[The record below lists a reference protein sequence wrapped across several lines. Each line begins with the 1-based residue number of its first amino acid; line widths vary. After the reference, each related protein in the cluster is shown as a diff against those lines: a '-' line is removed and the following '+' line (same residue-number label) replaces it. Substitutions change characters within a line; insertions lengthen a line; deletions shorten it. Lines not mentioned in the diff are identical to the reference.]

1 MCVPCTSSYTQKP
14 RAASN
19 QVRPYEP
26 IPRAASNQVRPYMQN
41 SRTTSNQARPIGRN
55 QGFPGMEDSALKAA
69 ASAPAWV
76 SSLPYGFQTY
86 PNKTPR
92 GKSKA
97 GGTPGLFLWRLPQDR
112 LDGRRLVPAASPG
125 QAGPLCSLV
134 NLGPS
139 GRGGPSRPHPDPD
152 ISC

>member
-1 MCVPCTSSYTQKP
+1 
-14 RAASN
+14 
-19 QVRPYEP
+19 
-26 IPRAASNQVRPYMQN
+26 MQN
-41 SRTTSNQARPIGRN
+41 SRTTSNQARPYGQKPRFPWDG
-55 QGFPGMEDSALKAA
+55 GFCLKAA
-69 ASAPAWV
+69 ASARAWV

-92 GKSKA
+92 GKPKA
-97 GGTPGLFLWRLPQDR
+97 GGTPGPFLWRLPQDR

-125 QAGPLCSLV
+125 QAGLLCSLV

-139 GRGGPSRPHPDPD
+139 GRGGPSRPHPDLD